1 MHCHAA
7 QSGNVTRR
15 TTMAYSSL
23 AAAEAAVG
31 MNPTASR
38 GLPSLVP
45 DKSYPTMWRI
55 VGFDGCLSD
64 MVNRTRAKDV
74 ALELAK
80 SLVIT
85 HGNLAA

>member
-1 MHCHAA
+1 
-7 QSGNVTRR
+7 
-15 TTMAYSSL
+15 
-23 AAAEAAVG
+23 
-31 MNPTASR
+31 
-38 GLPSLVP
+38 
-45 DKSYPTMWRI
+45 MWRI

-64 MVNRTRAKDV
+64 MVNGTRAKDV